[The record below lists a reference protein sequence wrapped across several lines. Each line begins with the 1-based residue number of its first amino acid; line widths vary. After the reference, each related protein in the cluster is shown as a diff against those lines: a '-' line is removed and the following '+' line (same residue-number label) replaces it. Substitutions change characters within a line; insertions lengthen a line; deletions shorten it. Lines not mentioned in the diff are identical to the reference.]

1 MKPRF
6 LLLGVLL
13 LVVLV
18 AACSPAPVLRNP
30 KFLKDT
36 SLININGQCDAPC
49 WRGITPGVT
58 NYNDALIIL
67 QDETDLD
74 DPQTQSIPDAGPALG
89 ASWQPTGGEPC
100 CQVVSEDGQTVSS
113 IFLQL
118 APEITLKQL
127 IDARGEPEYVLG
139 TPGTDDQAIVN
150 LFYPEQ
156 NMIVFTFV
164 EGAAKGALSETSEI
178 VGVYYTTPDR
188 MQLGINLS
196 SLYGWKGY
204 QPFSAY
210 APENPDAPGSVTPD
224 FKVTQSVTLTPTSE
238 GGESAPPAVAT
249 ATPEGAEATADATTE
264 ATQDISAAETTPDAT
279 TEVTAE
285 ASS

>member
-13 LVVLV
+13 LVGLV
-18 AACSPAPVLRNP
+18 AACSPTPVLRNP

-36 SLININGQCDAPC
+36 SLININAECDAPC

-74 DPQTQSIPDAGPALG
+74 DPQSQPIPDAEPAIG

-100 CQVVSEDGQTVSS
+100 CQIVSEDGQTVSS
-113 IFLQL
+113 TFLQL
-118 APEITLKQL
+118 APDITLKQV
-127 IDARGEPEYVLG
+127 IDVRGEPEYVLG
-139 TPGTDDQAIVN
+139 TTGTEDQAIIN

-156 NMIVFTFV
+156 NMIVFAFV
-164 EGAAKGALSETSEI
+164 EGAANGVLSETSEI
-178 VGVYYTTPDR
+178 VGVYYTTTDR
-188 MQLGINLS
+188 MELGINLS

-224 FKVTQSVTLTPTSE
+224 YKVTQSVTLTPTGE
-238 GGESAPPAVAT
+238 GGEPAPTAALT
-249 ATPEGAEATADATTE
+249 ATPEGAEATA
-264 ATQDISAAETTPDAT
+264 DISAAETTPDAT
-279 TEVTAE
+279 TEATAE
-285 ASS
+285 SSS